1 MITILDARRI
11 AQELYKLM
19 RKDMKDR
26 LAEAVANAEDEFLSH
41 REAAEFLCTTPSA
54 LYVRKD
60 VPYMKVGRKR
70 IYSRNA
76 LTAFVRNGIPS

>member
-1 MITILDARRI
+1 MLTVLDARKI

-26 LAEAVANAEDEFLSH
+26 LAETVANAEDEFLSH
-41 REAAEFLCTTPSA
+41 RQAAEFLCMTPGS
-54 LYVRKD
+54 LYHRKD
-60 VPYMKVGRKR
+60 VPYTMIGGKR

-76 LTAFVRNGIPS
+76 LDAFVRRSAHS

>member
-1 MITILDARRI
+1 MLTIFDARKI

-26 LAEAVANAEDEFLSH
+26 MADAVANAEDEFLSH
-41 REAAEFLCTTPSA
+41 REAAAFLRTTPGA
-54 LYVRKD
+54 LYIRKD
-60 VPYMKVGRKR
+60 VPYTKLGRKR

-76 LTAFVRNGIPS
+76 LDAFVRNRIPS